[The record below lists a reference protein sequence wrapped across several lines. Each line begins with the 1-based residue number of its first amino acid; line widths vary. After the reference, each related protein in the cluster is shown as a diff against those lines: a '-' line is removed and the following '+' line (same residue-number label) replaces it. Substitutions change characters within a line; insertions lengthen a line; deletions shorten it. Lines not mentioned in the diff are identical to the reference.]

1 MKEKLPE
8 DRYTQV
14 KGLNI
19 RYWKIGDSGFPVI
32 LIHGL
37 GASAEIWM
45 HNIESLSQYYT
56 VYVPDVVGFG
66 RSEKPPGPFSP
77 SDLTRFIGDFMDE
90 LGIEKAHLV
99 GQSLGGGIAL
109 QTALQFPDK
118 VDKLALVG
126 SAGLGREV
134 IYSLRLMSLPGI
146 GELLSRPSRI
156 GVKIFFSLAVKNKE
170 VLTEDFLETYYEL
183 FRLPGAQ
190 RFLLKTVRGIIG
202 MRGGKDDIILPIMTN
217 LHKITQPALILWG
230 KQDQILPVRHA
241 DFAHEKLPDSVLHLF
256 DLCGHV
262 VNLERP
268 QEFNRIVLEFLSDS
282 KAP

>member
-1 MKEKLPE
+1 MKVKLPE

-19 RYWKIGDSGFPVI
+19 RYWKTGDSGFPLI

-45 HNIESLSQYYT
+45 HNIEALSRSYT
-56 VYVPDVVGFG
+56 VYAPDVVGFG
-66 RSEKPPGPFSP
+66 RSEKPSGPFPP
-77 SDLTRFIGDFMDE
+77 SDMTRFIGDFMDE
-90 LGIEKAHLV
+90 MGIEKAHLV

-109 QTALQFPDK
+109 QTALQFPEK
-118 VDKLALVG
+118 VDKLVLVG

-170 VLTEDFLETYYEL
+170 VLTEDFLETYYKL

-190 RFLLKTVRGIIG
+190 RFLLETVRGIVD
-202 MRGGKDDIILPIMTN
+202 MRGGKDDAILPIMTN
-217 LHKITQPALILWG
+217 LHKVTQPALIIWG
-230 KQDQILPVRHA
+230 KQDRVLPVRHA
-241 DFAHEKLPDSVLHLF
+241 QFAHEKLPDSKLHLF
-256 DLCGHV
+256 DSCGHV

-268 QEFNRIVLEFLSDS
+268 QEFNSIVLDFLSGS
-282 KAP
+282 QAT